1 MPDTPLWRARQIAE
15 RLRSCI
21 AAERFRI
28 NAGTQITVT
37 ASVGLAT
44 LETSDEGMD
53 ALFSRADQAL
63 YAAKREGRN
72 RVVADAA

>member
-15 RLRSCI
+15 RLRSCV
-21 AAERFRI
+21 AAEPFRVD
-28 NAGTQITVT
+28 AATQITVT

-44 LETSDEGMD
+44 LEAAGEGMD

>member
-1 MPDTPLWRARQIAE
+1 M
-15 RLRSCI
+15 
-21 AAERFRI
+21 
-28 NAGTQITVT
+28 T

-53 ALFSRADQAL
+53 ALFNRADQAL